1 MEMITSGRKRQSE
14 LKGRIAENLVAA
26 SWQGRGFQVLAQR
39 LRTPAGEI
47 DLVVADA
54 ETLVFVEVKA
64 RHCHADA
71 AYAVL
76 PRQQK
81 RLLEAAEIAM
91 ATNPDWYRP
100 SARFDVAL
108 VAGGVIEQIEDA
120 LRP

>member
-1 MEMITSGRKRQSE
+1 M
-14 LKGRIAENLVAA
+14 AA
-26 SWQGRGFQVLAQR
+26 SWQGRGFEVLAQR

-64 RHCHADA
+64 RRCQADA

-81 RLLEAAEIAM
+81 RLLNAAESAM
-91 ATNPDWYRP
+91 ATYPGWCRP

-108 VAGGVIEQIEDA
+108 VSGGVIEQIEDA
-120 LRP
+120 IRAS